1 MVTLSIKLRRTHQCR
16 TITGLYCSLFP
27 VDKCSSCPEGWIQ
40 HRGKCYHFTNERSSW
55 QKSKKYCSSHGSRLL
70 RIENKEELVGNL
82 PFALFSYIFQTTPAQ
97 YLSGGEV
104 GYGYKMKNNTGRVND
119 FLNCLCSIQNC
130 VPKGDWAD
138 LGHQRRSECKFY
150 HWLQEWLK
158 RVWCPSLGISALHNM
173 RKGQSPFLGSESP
186 LPPSWITTSS
196 IEVNEMKPI
205 WK

>member
-1 MVTLSIKLRRTHQCR
+1 MFCLNQKRALTQVSHIPGYFGGTNISFILAGKTNTTFPVRNIHTSEYMVTLSIKLRRTHQCR

-150 HWLQEWLK
+150 H
-158 RVWCPSLGISALHNM
+158 
-173 RKGQSPFLGSESP
+173 
-186 LPPSWITTSS
+186 
-196 IEVNEMKPI
+196 
-205 WK
+205 